1 MQLLDNCVE
10 HVLGVLMIMGLL
22 LMRAYNDQFNQ
33 IHGIMRG
40 GGSPGL
46 PGLAEIGHGK
56 IEFAFCLIRIR
67 LGF

>member
-1 MQLLDNCVE
+1 MIIVLNSE

-40 GGSPGL
+40 GGGL
-46 PGLAEIGHGK
+46 PDCQGLLKLVMVKLSLLSG
-56 IEFAFCLIRIR
+56 
-67 LGF
+67 